1 MPSALGEEAVAELA
15 GESAGDGATDGVVEG
30 PISVDPG
37 IASPVPWQDANT
49 STTAIHPRDR
59 TRHIVVLPRPR
70 LGVRCTQSA
79 FRARAPA
86 RAPRWMTLCAVDRFS
101 EVSARCLSR
110 CRAAS
115 AGALRRLARSGA
127 PACPAATIAAGP
139 PGIGIRAPSSWPRV
153 DAEDHAVR
161 GGWVK
166 IVVGLGNPGA
176 RYAKTRH
183 NVGWMVVDRLAD
195 RAGWGGRGK
204 ARDAASAV
212 WGRYEGLDLELVKP
226 LTFMNES
233 GAAVRKVLAR
243 EHAPME
249 EIGRAH
255 V

>member
-1 MPSALGEEAVAELA
+1 MPIALGEEAVAELA

-139 PGIGIRAPSSWPRV
+139 PGIGIRALSAWAPYVARRSSEDRRRARQPGRSLREDAPQRGMDGRGPAGRPGRLGRAGESPRCRPGGV
-153 DAEDHAVR
+153 GAGR
-161 GGWVK
+161 GGR
-166 IVVGLGNPGA
+166 PGA
-176 RYAKTRH
+176 GEAT
-183 NVGWMVVDRLAD
+183 
-195 RAGWGGRGK
+195 
-204 ARDAASAV
+204 
-212 WGRYEGLDLELVKP
+212 P
-226 LTFMNES
+226 
-233 GAAVRKVLAR
+233 
-243 EHAPME
+243 P
-249 EIGRAH
+249 
-255 V
+255 